1 MTREEKNQFIDEL
14 AEKIENSGVFYITD
28 TADLNAAQAV
38 NLRRSCFQSE
48 VKLEVVKNTLLKKA
62 FEKIEGKDYSEVYG
76 ALAGPTAIMFSEVGN
91 APARLIKEFRKK
103 AEKPIVKAAYIEET
117 VYLGDEQLEAL
128 TQIKSREELIGDIVG
143 LLQSPMKNLLGALQS
158 GGNTISGL
166 VKALEDRG

>member
-14 AEKIENSGVFYITD
+14 AERIENSGVFYIAD
-28 TADLNAAQAV
+28 TADLNAEQAV
-38 NLRRSCFQSE
+38 GLRRSCFQKN
-48 VKLEVVKNTLLKKA
+48 VQLQVVKNTLLKKA
-62 FEKIEGKDYSEVYG
+62 FDKIEGKDYSEIYDS
-76 ALAGPTAIMFSEVGN
+76 LAGPTAIMFAEVGN

-103 AEKPIVKAAYIEET
+103 AEKPLVKAAYIEET
-117 VYLGDEQLEAL
+117 VYLGDDQLEAL

-158 GGNTISGL
+158 GGNTLSGL